1 MVEHSPN
8 NEDTQLLTF
17 HPPLIVSSN
26 QDLDNSQPANN
37 GNPTL
42 GTPNLVRQVELIFI
56 QKNLSIVIKRV
67 EQAMAMIIS
76 TPPEVKEFIVPKY
89 YIRQV

>member
-1 MVEHSPN
+1 MVEHSLN

-26 QDLDNSQPANN
+26 QDLDNSQVVNN

-42 GTPNLVRQVELIFI
+42 GTLNSTRHVELIFI
-56 QKNLSIVIKRV
+56 QKNLFTLMNRV
-67 EQAMAMIIS
+67 ELAMAMITSI
-76 TPPEVKEFIVPKY
+76 T
-89 YIRQV
+89 